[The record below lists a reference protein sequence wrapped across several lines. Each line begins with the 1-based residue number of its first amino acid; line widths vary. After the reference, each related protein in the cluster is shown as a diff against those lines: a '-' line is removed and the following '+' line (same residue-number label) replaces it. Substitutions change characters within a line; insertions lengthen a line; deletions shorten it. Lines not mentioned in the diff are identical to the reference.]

1 MDIAVA
7 PQVRCEHVKIH
18 GTPQRLMTRRTS
30 ITLTRRYR
38 KLQPLFTQGEA
49 CKGSFVVLGGKVAQS
64 TRLLGRE
71 VQVNCAKTG
80 AVLGLPETIGGGPYQ
95 TTAVAAAHVTVHF
108 IPTADVL
115 SMIQDD
121 STIGMRVIEMLGGD
135 LTNLYEQIRQLSYR
149 HQARGAYRKSFA
161 DIQVAP
167 PA

>member
-1 MDIAVA
+1 
-7 PQVRCEHVKIH
+7 
-18 GTPQRLMTRRTS
+18 MTRRTS

-38 KLQPLFTQGEA
+38 QLQPLFTQGEL
-49 CKGSFVVLGGKVAQS
+49 CKGSFVVLRGKVAQS

-95 TTAVAAAHVTVHF
+95 TTAVAAAPVTVHF

-121 STIGMRVIEMLGGD
+121 SAIGMRVIEMLGGD
-135 LTNLYEQIRQLSYR
+135 LTNLYEQIRKVSYR
-149 HQARGAYRKSFA
+149 HQPRGANQSSSANIR
-161 DIQVAP
+161 VAP

>member
-1 MDIAVA
+1 
-7 PQVRCEHVKIH
+7 
-18 GTPQRLMTRRTS
+18 MTR
-30 ITLTRRYR
+30 IKETLTRRYR

-49 CKGSFVVLGGKVAQS
+49 CKGSFVVLHGKVAQS
-64 TRLLGRE
+64 TRLLARE
-71 VQVNCAKTG
+71 VLVDCTKTG

-95 TTAVAAAHVTVHF
+95 STAVAVAPVTVHF

-135 LTNLYEQIRQLSYR
+135 LTDLYEQIRQVSYR
-149 HQARGAYRKSFA
+149 HRARGAHQRSSA
-161 DIQVAP
+161 DIRVAP

>member
-1 MDIAVA
+1 ML
-7 PQVRCEHVKIH
+7 R
-18 GTPQRLMTRRTS
+18 
-30 ITLTRRYR
+30 
-38 KLQPLFTQGEA
+38 GE
-49 CKGSFVVLGGKVAQS
+49 VAQS

-71 VQVNCAKTG
+71 VQVNAKTG

-95 TTAVAAAHVTVHF
+95 TTAVAAAPVTVHF

-135 LTNLYEQIRQLSYR
+135 LTNLCEQIRKLSYR
-149 HQARGAYRKSFA
+149 QQPRGVPQRSSANIR
-161 DIQVAP
+161 VAP